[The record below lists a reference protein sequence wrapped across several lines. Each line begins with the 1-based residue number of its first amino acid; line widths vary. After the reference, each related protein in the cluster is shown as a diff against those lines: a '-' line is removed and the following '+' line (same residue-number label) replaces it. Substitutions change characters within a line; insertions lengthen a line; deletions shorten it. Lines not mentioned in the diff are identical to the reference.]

1 MTRFVLGSASPRRT
15 ELLSQLGVV
24 HTVLAADID
33 ETPAPHELPL
43 TYVQRMASSKARR
56 VADYPD
62 AADCWVLTADTI
74 VVSSAQPAAQNGS
87 VGRAMAGGAILGK
100 PVDQADGLAM
110 LARLS
115 GRTHQVITA
124 VCLRRGTC
132 RAAVWVNTWVT
143 FRSVSVQEAREYWNS
158 GEAQDKAGGYGIQGL
173 AGAFVSKIDGSY
185 SNVIGLPLTET
196 RTLLRALGALSD

>member
-1 MTRFVLGSASPRRT
+1 MTTFILGSASPRRT
-15 ELLSQLGVV
+15 ELLSQLGVA
-24 HTVLAADID
+24 HRVLAADID
-33 ETPAPHELPL
+33 ETPGRHEPPL

-56 VADYPD
+56 VAEYPD
-62 AADCWVLTADTI
+62 ASGCWVLTADTI
-74 VVSSAQPAAQNGS
+74 VVSGARPATQNNGAARS
-87 VGRAMAGGAILGK
+87 MAGGAILGK

-124 VCLRRGTC
+124 VCLRRGTR
-132 RAAVWVNTWVT
+132 RAAVWVNTRVS
-143 FRSVSVQEAREYWNS
+143 FRSVSVQEAREYWET

-185 SNVIGLPLTET
+185 SNVIGLPLAET
-196 RTLLRALGALSD
+196 RSLLLALGALSD